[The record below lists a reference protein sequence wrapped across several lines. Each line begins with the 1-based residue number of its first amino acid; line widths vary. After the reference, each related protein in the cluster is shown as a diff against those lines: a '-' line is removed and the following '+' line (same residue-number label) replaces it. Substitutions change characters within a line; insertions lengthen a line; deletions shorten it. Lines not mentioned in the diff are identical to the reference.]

1 MSPRH
6 YLVPSVLVSIFI
18 GRPPSV
24 AHYLVFVPRSA
35 PVPGNKAIGP
45 ASPAPSAILVLG
57 APQLTVPWVPLAA
70 LRALRRGPF
79 RTVQECNSLKQAK
92 LPACFGD
99 LLRDLLLDRYFDLA
113 PLPIGASPLAM
124 PLVAASPAPP
134 SLWFSAVLPDMS
146 MLLAVEALDL
156 VVPFVHE
163 DRHFYWSST
172 SWYKGY
178 ELGGMLMARDGGCT
192 KYAPHL
198 HLEGVIQTCPL
209 NAIHAVNQVALD
221 DEILLLG
228 VRYLL
233 PGILENV
240 SQGLLY
246 IGSAVMLL

>member
-24 AHYLVFVPRSA
+24 AHYLVFIPRSA

-57 APQLTVPWVPLAA
+57 APQLAVPWVPLAA

-99 LLRDLLLDRYFDLA
+99 LLRDLLLDGYFDLA

-156 VVPFVHE
+156 AVPFVHE
-163 DRHFYWSST
+163 NRHLYWSSA
-172 SWYKGY
+172 SWGN
-178 ELGGMLMARDGGCT
+178 GRDLWGVMT
-192 KYAPHL
+192 VRADRRAKYTPHL
-198 HLEGVIQTCPL
+198 HLEGVI
-209 NAIHAVNQVALD
+209 
-221 DEILLLG
+221 
-228 VRYLL
+228 
-233 PGILENV
+233 
-240 SQGLLY
+240 
-246 IGSAVMLL
+246 